1 MENTIPIFNDKC
13 NVIFK
18 SLKIF
23 DFQTYT
29 NYNNID
35 FKIIENLYNNLNN
48 MPNLEALFITA
59 VQENMNEDFYKKFV
73 VKILS
78 LSKLKQI
85 YFLIQT
91 DIKKDIPYSEEE
103 IKEIY
108 PNVDFSRYDKIFIHN
123 FKSDENIIF
132 KIF

>member
-59 VQENMNEDFYKKFV
+59 VQEKMNEDFYKKFI

-85 YFLIQT
+85 YFSIQT
-91 DIKKDIPYSEEE
+91 DIKKDIPYSE
-103 IKEIY
+103 
-108 PNVDFSRYDKIFIHN
+108 
-123 FKSDENIIF
+123 
-132 KIF
+132 

>member
-18 SLKIF
+18 SLIIF

-29 NYNNID
+29 NSNNID

-48 MPNLEALFITA
+48 MPNLETLFITA

-85 YFLIQT
+85 YFSIQT
-91 DIKKDIPYSEEE
+91 DIQKDIPYSEEE
-103 IKEIY
+103 IREIY

-123 FKSDENIIF
+123 FNSDENLILRF
-132 KIF
+132 C